1 MEFSELAGKT
11 LTSVSGVEKGSAEV
25 VFAVADGDTY
35 RLYDSDADN
44 DNAFEIWL
52 EDVEGDISDL
62 IDSPITIAEVSSGS
76 SPSGDDEFAIWA
88 FYRISSAKGMV
99 TFRWCGHSN
108 GHYGELAGFEVVA
121 VPVKR

>member
-11 LTSVSGVEKGSAEV
+11 LTSVAGAEKGSAEV
-25 VFAVADGDTY
+25 VFTATDGDSY
-35 RLYDSDADN
+35 RLYDSEADN

-52 EDVEGDISDL
+52 EDVEGDIADL

-88 FYRISSAKGMV
+88 FYRLATAKGMV

-108 GHYGELAGFEVVA
+108 GHYGELAEFEVVA
-121 VPVKR
+121 APGNW